1 LIQVY
6 KREQDTVQVHFT
18 KSRLATL
25 AKRPGGMWRGQ
36 AIAEAARLVEALR
49 EPAMDDIDALIG
61 RLEIASTD
69 RKSDPLA
76 QMKEVQGL
84 TDSLITLGGTFGLE
98 SLVEASKRLSDLAYA
113 FRTRGEVD
121 DKAIAVHV
129 RAIRLFGPKAIGPQS
144 MSMSSRM
151 RRKIVGVG
159 RQLDRGRRLAAEGR
173 AAAGGEGDHGRAR
186 RHLAGGRAG
195 IEAGAVHEHQAA
207 RLRSARRIRPRP
219 SAASRRPW
227 RPRPATSPGWW

>member
-1 LIQVY
+1 M
-6 KREQDTVQVHFT
+6 QVHFT

-129 RAIRLFGPKAIGPQS
+129 RAIRLFGPKGSTLP
-144 MSMSSRM
+144 
-151 RRKIVGVG
+151 
-159 RQLDRGRRLAAEGR
+159 DDAAEQVLIQLRKVLQHFGVD
-173 AAAGGEGDHGRAR
+173 AFEESTAGCEP
-186 RHLAGGRAG
+186 
-195 IEAGAVHEHQAA
+195 E
-207 RLRSARRIRPRP
+207 
-219 SAASRRPW
+219 
-227 RPRPATSPGWW
+227 